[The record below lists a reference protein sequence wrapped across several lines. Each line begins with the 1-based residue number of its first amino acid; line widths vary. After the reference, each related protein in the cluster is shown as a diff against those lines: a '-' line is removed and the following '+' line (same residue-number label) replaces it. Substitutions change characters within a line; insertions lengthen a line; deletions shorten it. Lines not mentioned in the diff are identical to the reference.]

1 MLAVAEQGEQSP
13 SERIGALA
21 QELMEQVDRD
31 HPGAELDQLVILA
44 VLSEHAGDEEQSVQ
58 VQVVSDAPDPL
69 SLVGLLT
76 VALELAKGQLTED

>member
-1 MLAVAEQGEQSP
+1 MRPVAEQGEQSP

-44 VLSEHAGDEEQSVQ
+44 VLSEQAGTDEQSVQ

>member
-1 MLAVAEQGEQSP
+1 MLGVPERSEQSP

-21 QELMEQVDRD
+21 QELMEQVDRE

-44 VLSEHAGDEEQSVQ
+44 VLSEQAGDDEQSVQ

-76 VALELAKGQLTED
+76 VALELAKGQLTEG

>member
-1 MLAVAEQGEQSP
+1 MPEQGEQSP

-21 QELMEQVDRD
+21 QELMEQVDRE

-44 VLSEHAGDEEQSVQ
+44 VLSEQAGDDEQSVQ

-76 VALELAKGQLTED
+76 VALELAKGQLTEG